1 MQMLTTLISTR
12 VTEEKKKKSY
22 VSLKPDHLRRSVVA
36 EHQEF

>member
-12 VTEEKKKKSY
+12 VTEEKKKSY
-22 VSLKPDHLRRSVVA
+22 VSLKPDHLKRSAVA